1 MSQAE
6 KIKQGQFTNPETPGY
21 VGFANLPNQVH
32 RKSVKKGFEFTLM
45 VVGESGLGK
54 STLINSLFLT
64 DLYPER
70 VIPGAAEK
78 IERTVQIEASTV
90 EIEERGVKLR
100 LTVVDTPGYGDAIN
114 SQDCFSTIIAY
125 IDDQFERYLHDE
137 SGLNRRHIV
146 DNRVHCCFYFISPLG
161 HGYTHIFN
169 MYVLIPPPPV
179 LTRSPFL
186 SLRLKPL
193 DVQFMKAIHNK
204 VNVVPVIAKA
214 DTLTL
219 RERERLKRRIL
230 DEIDEHGI
238 KIYHLPD
245 AESDE
250 DEDFKEQTRIL
261 KASIPFAVVGSNQQ
275 IEAKGKKVRGRL
287 YPWGVVEVE
296 NPEHNDFLK
305 LRTMLIT
312 HMQDLQEVTQ
322 DLHYENFRSERLK
335 RGGRK
340 GPEPEEMD
348 KDMILQEKEAEL
360 RRMQEMITKMQA
372 QMQIKPDGAGDGQHV

>member
-1 MSQAE
+1 MS
-6 KIKQGQFTNPETPGY
+6 KQQPAQFTNPETPGY

-70 VIPGAAEK
+70 IIPGAAGKHTLVLLLWECYK

-114 SQDCFSTIIAY
+114 CRDCFKTIISY
-125 IDDQFERYLHDE
+125 IDEQFERYLHDE
-137 SGLNRRHIV
+137 SGLNRRHII
-146 DNRVHCCFYFISPLG
+146 DNRVHCCFYFISPFG
-161 HGYTHIFN
+161 HG
-169 MYVLIPPPPV
+169 
-179 LTRSPFL
+179 
-186 SLRLKPL
+186 LKPL
-193 DVQFMKAIHNK
+193 DVEFMKAIHNK
-204 VNVVPVIAKA
+204 VNIVPVIAKA
-214 DTLTL
+214 DTLSL
-219 RERERLKRRIL
+219 KERERLKKRIL
-230 DEIDEHGI
+230 DEIEEHGI

-250 DEDFKEQTRIL
+250 DEDFKEQTRLL
-261 KASIPFAVVGSNQQ
+261 KASIPFCVVGSNQL

-340 GPEPEEMD
+340 IEDEEVN
-348 KDMILQEKEAEL
+348 KDQILLEKEAEL
-360 RRMQEMITKMQA
+360 RRMQEMIARMQA
-372 QMQIKPDGAGDGQHV
+372 QMQMQMQSGESDSSAVHGHHV

>member
-1 MSQAE
+1 MS
-6 KIKQGQFTNPETPGY
+6 KQQPSQFTNPETPGY

-70 VIPGAAEK
+70 IIPGAAVLNEVYCLLEK

-114 SQDCFSTIIAY
+114 CRDCFKTIISY
-125 IDDQFERYLHDE
+125 IDEQFERYLHDE
-137 SGLNRRHIV
+137 SGLNRRHII
-146 DNRVHCCFYFISPLG
+146 DNRVHCCFYFISPFG
-161 HGYTHIFN
+161 HG
-169 MYVLIPPPPV
+169 
-179 LTRSPFL
+179 
-186 SLRLKPL
+186 LKPL
-193 DVQFMKAIHNK
+193 DVEFMKAIHNK
-204 VNVVPVIAKA
+204 VNIVPVIAKA
-214 DTLTL
+214 DTLSL
-219 RERERLKRRIL
+219 KERERLKKRIL
-230 DEIDEHGI
+230 DEIEEHGI

-250 DEDFKEQTRIL
+250 DEDFKEQTRLL
-261 KASIPFAVVGSNQQ
+261 KASIPFCVVGSNQL

-340 GPEPEEMD
+340 IEDEEVN
-348 KDMILQEKEAEL
+348 KDQILLEKEAEL
-360 RRMQEMITKMQA
+360 RRMQEMIARMQA
-372 QMQIKPDGAGDGQHV
+372 QMQMQMQSGEGDSAIHGHHV

>member
-1 MSQAE
+1 QQPA
-6 KIKQGQFTNPETPGY
+6 QFTNPETPGY

-45 VVGESGLGK
+45 VVGKEVFCSL
-54 STLINSLFLT
+54 SQNYLINSVLKDEF
-64 DLYPER
+64 YC
-70 VIPGAAEK
+70 ISEK

-114 SQDCFSTIIAY
+114 CRDCFKTIISY
-125 IDDQFERYLHDE
+125 IDEQFERYLHDE
-137 SGLNRRHIV
+137 SGLNRRHII
-146 DNRVHCCFYFISPLG
+146 DNRVHCCFYFISPFG
-161 HGYTHIFN
+161 HG
-169 MYVLIPPPPV
+169 
-179 LTRSPFL
+179 
-186 SLRLKPL
+186 LKPL
-193 DVQFMKAIHNK
+193 DVEFMKAIHNK
-204 VNVVPVIAKA
+204 VNIVPVIAKA
-214 DTLTL
+214 DTLSL
-219 RERERLKRRIL
+219 KERERLKKRIL
-230 DEIDEHGI
+230 DEIEEHGI

-250 DEDFKEQTRIL
+250 DEDFKEQTRLL
-261 KASIPFAVVGSNQQ
+261 KASIPFCVVGSNQL

-340 GPEPEEMD
+340 IEDEEVN
-348 KDMILQEKEAEL
+348 KDQILLEKEAEV
-360 RRMQEMITKMQA
+360 R
-372 QMQIKPDGAGDGQHV
+372 

>member
-1 MSQAE
+1 MS
-6 KIKQGQFTNPETPGY
+6 KQQPTQFINPETPGY

-70 VIPGAAEK
+70 IIPGAAEK

-114 SQDCFSTIIAY
+114 CRDCFKTIISY
-125 IDDQFERYLHDE
+125 IDEQFERYLHDE
-137 SGLNRRHIV
+137 SGLNRRHII
-146 DNRVHCCFYFISPLG
+146 DNRVHCCFYFISPFG
-161 HGYTHIFN
+161 HG
-169 MYVLIPPPPV
+169 
-179 LTRSPFL
+179 
-186 SLRLKPL
+186 LKPL
-193 DVQFMKAIHNK
+193 DVAFMKAIHNK
-204 VNVVPVIAKA
+204 VNIVPVIAKA

-219 RERERLKRRIL
+219 KERERLKKRIL
-230 DEIDEHGI
+230 DEIEEHSI

-250 DEDFKEQTRIL
+250 
-261 KASIPFAVVGSNQQ
+261 
-275 IEAKGKKVRGRL
+275 GRL

-340 GPEPEEMD
+340 VENEDMN
-348 KDMILQEKEAEL
+348 KDQILLEKEAEL
-360 RRMQEMITKMQA
+360 RRMQEMIARMQA
-372 QMQIKPDGAGDGQHV
+372 QMQMQMQGGDTDSGTLGHHV